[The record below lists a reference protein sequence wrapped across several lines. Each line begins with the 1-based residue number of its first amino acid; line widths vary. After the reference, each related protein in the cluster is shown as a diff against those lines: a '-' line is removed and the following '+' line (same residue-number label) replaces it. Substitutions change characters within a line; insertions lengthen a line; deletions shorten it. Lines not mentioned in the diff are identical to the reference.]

1 MSLGNKLMALGQWIE
16 KRFPEKLTATEVK
29 ARMRTIE
36 VDLEYVNQERKSHET
51 RLAALA
57 DRVAALEVKAET
69 FNSDINKTKV
79 MLLTQRQTR

>member
-16 KRFPEKLTATEVK
+16 KRFPEKLTAAEVN
-29 ARMRTIE
+29 ARYDALESAVE
-36 VDLEYVNQERKSHET
+36 VVARRSATQDEVIQNLVT
-51 RLAALA
+51 RL
-57 DRVAALEVKAET
+57 VELEKRAET